1 MSFPKSPP
9 RQAAR
14 SCTLVRSLLLASAAL
29 SASGCL
35 SSGTTRV
42 TVPSRMLERAAPDWS
57 APPPAPQVMVAEP
70 VGSPPSGATSDAPR
84 ADLPPVE
91 SSASATTSSATSSTI
106 APATPPSDAANLA
119 APSSDGRRSAAAM
132 LTEEQR
138 NDAFRAYV
146 GAPRTYAPAPL
157 PPPRVV
163 DRIAE
168 RVVYHDVRPVH
179 YVPSYSVHRYGGYE
193 PVGSTLARTALY
205 TGLGAIIGHQ
215 YHHRG
220 RGAAI
225 GAGLALLTSPWRWYD
240 DCDSRWSYRG
250 SYGYCWDD

>member
-9 RQAAR
+9 RPVAR
-14 SCTLVRSLLLASAAL
+14 ACTLVRALLLASVAL
-29 SASGCL
+29 PVSGCH
-35 SSGTTRV
+35 SAGTTRV
-42 TVPSRMLERAAPDWS
+42 AVPSRTLERAAPDWS
-57 APPPAPQVMVAEP
+57 APPPAPQVMVADP
-70 VGSPPSGATSDAPR
+70 VLVPPSAASDAAPR

-91 SSASATTSSATSSTI
+91 SPAPAPAPAAPAAETAPAAPAPPATT
-106 APATPPSDAANLA
+106 
-119 APSSDGRRSAAAM
+119 

-138 NDAFRAYV
+138 NAAFRSYV

-168 RVVYHDVRPVH
+168 RVVYRDVRPVH
-179 YVPSYSVHRYGGYE
+179 YVPSYRVHRYGAYE

-205 TGLGAIIGHQ
+205 TGIGAIIGHQ